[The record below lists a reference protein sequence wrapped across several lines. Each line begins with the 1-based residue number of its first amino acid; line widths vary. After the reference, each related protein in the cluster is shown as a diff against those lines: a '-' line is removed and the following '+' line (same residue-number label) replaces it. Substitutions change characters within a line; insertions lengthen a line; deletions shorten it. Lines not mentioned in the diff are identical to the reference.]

1 MAKVKDVLAALDDLT
16 GGRCLKGPGD
26 WAGGKNPWVV
36 TKSSDI
42 PGKAVVEMPG
52 LVWGDPEMEVRKI
65 AVCGIIFYL
74 QSFSLDN
81 DSTSFCLDFYFII

>member
-26 WAGGKNPWVV
+26 WTGGKNPWVV

-42 PGKAVVEMPG
+42 DRKSVV
-52 LVWGDPEMEVRKI
+52 
-65 AVCGIIFYL
+65 
-74 QSFSLDN
+74 
-81 DSTSFCLDFYFII
+81 

>member
-36 TKSSDI
+36 TN
-42 PGKAVVEMPG
+42 
-52 LVWGDPEMEVRKI
+52 
-65 AVCGIIFYL
+65 IFSPSVIMT
-74 QSFSLDN
+74 QTVPN
-81 DSTSFCLDFYFII
+81 T

>member
-42 PGKAVVEMPG
+42 PGKAVVEPH
-52 LVWGDPEMEVRKI
+52 
-65 AVCGIIFYL
+65 CGRGQL
-74 QSFSLDN
+74 RGGAD
-81 DSTSFCLDFYFII
+81 